1 MCHVL
6 LCVGSYDPSVMRV
19 NADGTPTTAR
29 EDALYVRK
37 LVNGS
42 HGKRVSSYERG
53 DAPPPSQR
61 ALDSLGSLIAFAENA
76 VVCRHIV
83 SINTIFD
90 RVSG

>member
-1 MCHVL
+1 M
-6 LCVGSYDPSVMRV
+6 GSALRLEYLQSLTGVFY
-19 NADGTPTTAR
+19 AAR

-61 ALDSLGSLIAFAENA
+61 SLDSLGALTAFAENTT
-76 VVCRHIV
+76 VCRHIV
-83 SINTIFD
+83 SVHIIS
-90 RVSG
+90 RYISR